1 MLKLGSGWADER
13 GHHVEHFGMTDDKND
28 DLSDVD
34 RRSIRILARS
44 TKAAGPAN
52 ARIAERLEK
61 AAGSGTRTD
70 YQRAEES
77 FDSLPPRERR
87 RIGTHAERQAET
99 ERELS
104 SARKQRPPVPKVSK
118 PTVDDTLDWKP
129 MILDHSP
136 ATDDPAPLSWKP
148 IPPEKEA
155 SAKPLPSVPRPAAS
169 KPTGAS
175 GRVPGKAASASGKA
189 ASASGKPAQAATAPK
204 RPTIALDP
212 VADGPPEDGDKG
224 WDWQR
229 IPEDPVLK
237 ATRKKSAAA
246 DPIEELRRQ
255 MLGDDLKRR

>member
-1 MLKLGSGWADER
+1 MKLGSIRADER
-13 GHHVEHFGMTDDKND
+13 GHHVERIGMTDDND

-70 YQRAEES
+70 YRRAEES
-77 FDSLPPRERR
+77 FDSLPARERR

-99 ERELS
+99 ERQLS
-104 SARKQRPPVPKVSK
+104 AARKQQPAVPRVAKPPAPA
-118 PTVDDTLDWKP
+118 VDDTLDWKP

-136 ATDDPAPLSWKP
+136 ATDAPDALSWKP
-148 IPPEKEA
+148 IPPEANAK
-155 SAKPLPSVPRPAAS
+155 AKPAGSIPKPAMPKPAAS
-169 KPTGAS
+169 TGRA
-175 GRVPGKAASASGKA
+175 PGKAA
-189 ASASGKPAQAATAPK
+189 PATGRPAPAPGRQK
-204 RPTIALDP
+204 GPAIALDP
-212 VADGPPEDGDKG
+212 SADATADATAADDDKG

-229 IPEDPVLK
+229 IPDDPVLK
-237 ATRKKSAAA
+237 STRKKPAAA